1 MDMSA
6 SKKVCLI
13 EYPGVVPYE
22 QALRLQQ
29 SLAQARAEN
38 AIPDALL
45 LLQHPPVFTLGRF
58 RGREEIL
65 VPPEVL
71 KREEIEVV
79 QTNRGG
85 SITYHGPGQLVG
97 YPIFNLKNY
106 DIGVREYIWKL
117 EEVIIRLLAG
127 FGIQSHRIAKSPGGV
142 WVGEEKIC
150 SIGIHVSHYI
160 TMHGFALNVNTNLRH
175 FEFINPCGIKGA
187 VMTSLSKLL
196 GRTVDVEALIE
207 PLLDVFADE
216 FGIKYEWGLEKC
228 LATLDARNG

>member
-1 MDMSA
+1 
-6 SKKVCLI
+6 
-13 EYPGVVPYE
+13 
-22 QALRLQQ
+22 
-29 SLAQARAEN
+29 
-38 AIPDALL
+38 
-45 LLQHPPVFTLGRF
+45 
-58 RGREEIL
+58 
-65 VPPEVL
+65 VL

-97 YPIFNLKNY
+97 YPIFNLKNCG
-106 DIGVREYIWKL
+106 IGVREYIWKL

-196 GRTVDVEALIE
+196 GRPVEVEALIE